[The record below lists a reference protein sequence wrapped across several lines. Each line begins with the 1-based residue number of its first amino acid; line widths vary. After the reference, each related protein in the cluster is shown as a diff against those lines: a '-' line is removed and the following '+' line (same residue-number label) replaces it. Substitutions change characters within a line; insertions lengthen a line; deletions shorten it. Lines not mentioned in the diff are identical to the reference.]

1 VCYGTQQPRTHHC
14 RICDRCVATFD
25 HHCTLLATCI
35 GERNRARFLLLV
47 LAQAAAN
54 ACAIGI
60 LNSGLV
66 HRAGTGEWLA
76 ANGLAIAVLVLL
88 WPVQLFVLWLLGLH
102 AWCMVTNST
111 SWEITRGATNLWY
124 LQGRGAKECDI
135 PFSQGLLGN
144 VRLFCCALEA
154 WDCRASASAAAR
166 GGGCAAGSCC
176 CKPEADFV
184 QHTWVPVML
193 DRDAQD
199 PLQLWENAWCSMC

>member
-1 VCYGTQQPRTHHC
+1 VP
-14 RICDRCVATFD
+14 TFD

-35 GERNRARFLLLV
+35 GERNRARFLLFV
-47 LAQAAAN
+47 FAQALAS
-54 ACAIGI
+54 ACVIGI
-60 LNSGLV
+60 LNSGFV
-66 HRAGTGEWLA
+66 YRAGTGEWMA
-76 ANGLAIAVLVLL
+76 ANGLAIATLVFMWPAQLL
-88 WPVQLFVLWLLGLH
+88 ALWMVALH
-102 AWCMVTNST
+102 TWCMLTNST